1 VRDQRGPS
9 VLLIRD
15 LGELVVE
22 SDARTHDP
30 GGTKPRTILALLC
43 AGAGDPVPASTL
55 ITEVWGPDA
64 PEKTQRALESQMW
77 RLRKA
82 LSPDGDGRSPITTDR
97 AGYRLDVSS
106 VRLDSAMFEAAAAR
120 VSARHDASPALRH
133 LDDALSLWRGEP
145 FTTAASTP
153 TLDQARRRLHTVRT
167 SLLTRRADL
176 LLAGGHVERALDEAQ
191 ALITR
196 DPLDEHAWTLKI
208 AALAASGQRAE
219 ALTAYRDIRELL
231 ATELGMDPGEE
242 LRAAHRTVLDDHSR
256 AVRRIHLPSQHTS
269 FVGRDH
275 ELAALVRLL
284 GSERAISITGI
295 PGVGKTRLALEAA
308 RRAADSFDDGV
319 WFVPRRAGTDDAGAI
334 LATMRVQPSAD
345 APTTLDQVCAH
356 LSTMS
361 ALLVLDGAPPSHPVQ
376 EGSHR
381 PPATAQPA
389 PHIDAT
395 HTAASGTTDTDTT
408 DSSTTDT
415 GTTDTDTDDT
425 ETASADPDRTDAPP
439 PNVVDAILQ
448 RCAAVTIL
456 GVGAPLGVEGEHVVT
471 VHPLPVDI
479 TAGNVGP
486 PPAHRLLTDRIRVA
500 VGNFDPD
507 DADQT
512 DLDRICRAMGGLP
525 LGLEL
530 AAARTATFSLH
541 EVAEQFGAA
550 MPEPVQRAF
559 TLAYESLG
567 EDLADTFL
575 RLTAL
580 RSPFTPA
587 LAESVCGNRG
597 SQVTDALT
605 ELTRR
610 SLLWPIRGDRHRPT
624 RFTVLSTVA
633 EHARTADPAAARA
646 ALLRRDEAIAAL
658 LTTTPMRSSPTSA
671 RDLARVDHDHHT
683 VVAFLESV
691 VADPVKVEEH
701 IDLIDRLGPYWFLRR
716 RLADGIRL
724 LRRAARTCATGR
736 CSPRTQ
742 ALVTLSLGAA
752 LAFSQLT
759 DEAHRH
765 LTAITLDDLDAL
777 TADDN
782 PEIRTLRMAFVTL
795 AAWTGDDHDLASQLS
810 RRAASALT
818 TGPDTQS
825 IAATVTAAVAL
836 CELTAGDIA
845 AGAEHAHSALALS
858 TELGDPLAMHLA
870 CVMMGIGALFDGDAT
885 MGLKWNDQAF
895 RAYLD
900 AGGVQICD
908 TVEQRGN
915 HLAAATD
922 IRRAAAAF
930 AVARTYAADA
940 GMAWPRNPFTHDAVR
955 RCRESDNATFEAGW
969 RDGSAAARDALATG
983 DHERFA
989 NL

>member
-1 VRDQRGPS
+1 M
-9 VLLIRD
+9 LLIRD

-43 AGAGDPVPASTL
+43 AGAGAGAGNSVPASTL

-82 LSPDGDGRSPITTDR
+82 LSPDSDGRSPITTDR
-97 AGYRLDVSS
+97 TGYRLDGSS

-120 VSARHDASPALRH
+120 VSTGHDASSALRH

-176 LLAGGHVERALDEAQ
+176 LLAGGHIERALDEAQ

-208 AALAASGQRAE
+208 GALAASGQRAE

-345 APTTLDQVCAH
+345 APAPLDQVCAH
-356 LSTMS
+356 LSMMS
-361 ALLVLDGAPPSHPVQ
+361 ALLVLDGARPTHPLQ
-376 EGSHR
+376 ESSHR
-381 PPATAQPA
+381 RPATEQSA

-395 HTAASGTTDTDTT
+395 HIAVSRTTDTDTIDT
-408 DSSTTDT
+408 STTDT
-415 GTTDTDTDDT
+415 ETADT
-425 ETASADPDRTDAPP
+425 ETASASVDPGRTDAPP

-456 GVGAPLGVEGEHVVT
+456 GVGVPLGVEGEHVVT

-580 RSPFTPA
+580 RSPFTPT
-587 LAESVCGNRG
+587 LAESVCGNRA

-701 IDLIDRLGPYWFLRR
+701 VDLIDRLGPYWFLRR

-724 LRRAARTCATGR
+724 LRRAARTCSTGR

-765 LTAITLDDLDAL
+765 LTAITLDDLDVL
-777 TADDN
+777 TADDD
-782 PEIRTLRMAFVTL
+782 PETRTLRMAFVTL

-810 RRAASALT
+810 RRAGSALT

-825 IAATVTAAVAL
+825 IAATVTATVAL

-845 AGAEHAHSALALS
+845 AGSEHAHSALALS

-870 CVMMGIGALFDGDAT
+870 CVMMGIGALFDGDTT

-908 TVEQRGN
+908 TIEQRGN

-989 NL
+989 GM